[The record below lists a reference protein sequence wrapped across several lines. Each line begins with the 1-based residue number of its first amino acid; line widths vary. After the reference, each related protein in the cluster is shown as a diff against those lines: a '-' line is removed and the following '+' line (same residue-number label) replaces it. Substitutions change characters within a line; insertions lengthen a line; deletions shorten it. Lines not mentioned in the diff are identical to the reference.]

1 MGYIVIVVWHVNDQN
16 YCHVVG
22 YYPTDMG
29 KAADAQTFSAKILE
43 YLEIFDYAR
52 LVTHF
57 LGKSIV
63 M

>member
-1 MGYIVIVVWHVNDQN
+1 M
-16 YCHVVG
+16 VG
-22 YYPTDMG
+22 TMAMAMCPDTTPQTTNLG
-29 KAADAQTFSAKILE
+29 KNADAQTFSAKFLE